1 MKSKVRVSIAAALAA
16 VPLVLAGCGSGV
28 GTGSGSAASGSS
40 KPVDGGN
47 LVIDRSNDAVSMN
60 KTTTFDNSSIY
71 VMEQIMEPLFTVS
84 NNGKTVEPWLATGYT
99 MSPNKLTYTIK
110 LRSGVKF
117 SNGQPMTAADVKFSL
132 DQNIATGS
140 AGWGYI
146 DSAIKQVVAVN
157 PSTVQVDLKYP
168 WAPIMADLSLF
179 ANAIIP
185 NNYGGESE
193 TAFYDHPIGTGPFEW
208 DSWVKGL
215 SIKLVKNP
223 HYWQPGKPYLDS
235 VEFSVVPEAST
246 RQLQL
251 EGGQADID
259 TSPDWAT
266 FSSLKST
273 PGIAATAFPST
284 EIDYISLNEHV
295 APFNNVYVRQ
305 AISDAIDRSALVKA
319 VLFGNG
325 KPANSLLMPGVP
337 YYDATGG
344 ETYNLAAAKQAMA
357 KSSRPHGFTT
367 TLQIASGN
375 DGESTVAQIVQAEL
389 KPLGITVN
397 IQQMDPTA
405 QHASLQAHTY
415 DMAYAIWTMDIPD
428 PDEWTS
434 FAVDP
439 GGGASS
445 AFTYYDNPQV
455 IALNKEAESEL
466 DPTKR
471 AALYAQLQQLTS
483 QDAFLAYLFYPPF
496 AYAATDNVH
505 GFFVTPLGN
514 FHLEDVWMSN

>member
-1 MKSKVRVSIAAALAA
+1 MRRKVRVLIASALAV
-16 VPLVLAGCGSGV
+16 VPLVLAGCGSGI
-28 GTGSGSAASGSS
+28 GTGTGASGSS
-40 KPVDGGN
+40 KPVYGGN
-47 LVIDRSNDAVSMN
+47 LVIDRAIDAVSMN

-84 NNGKTVEPWLATGYT
+84 NNGQSIEPWLATGYT
-99 MSPNKLTYTIK
+99 VSPNKLTYTIK

-157 PSTVQVDLKYP
+157 SSTVQIDLKYP
-168 WAPIMADLSLF
+168 WAPILADLSLF

-185 NNYGGESE
+185 NNYAGESE
-193 TAFYDHPIGTGPFEW
+193 TAFYRHPIGTGPFEW
-208 DSWVKGL
+208 DVWLKGQY
-215 SIKLVKNP
+215 IKLVKNP
-223 HYWQPGKPYLDS
+223 HYWQPGKPYLNS

-251 EGGQADID
+251 EGGQAGID
-259 TSPDWAT
+259 SFPDWST
-266 FSSLKST
+266 FASLKAT

-319 VLFGNG
+319 VLFGKG

-337 YYDATGG
+337 YYDAAGG

-375 DGESTVAQIVQAEL
+375 NDESAVAQIVQAAL

-397 IQQMDPTA
+397 IEQLDPTA
-405 QHASLQAHTY
+405 QHASYQADTY

-434 FAVDP
+434 WAVEP
-439 GGGASS
+439 KGGASS

-471 AALYAQLQQLTS
+471 AAVYAQLQQVTS

-496 AYAATDNVH
+496 AYATTDNVH